1 MLTPAPS
8 ALLLRE
14 QPVWESPAWESKE
27 HAHPM
32 SPPHSGE
39 SPEKF
44 AAQHR
49 AWLLDIARPLC
60 RGSVID
66 PEDLVQETL
75 LRFVQK
81 GQQNGLPPCE
91 HWQAWLVRSLKNL
104 FTDQYRRT
112 QVVKRGAEDPLL
124 SEESIVLPGPPAPS
138 IYDSITAEQFD
149 QALKEA
155 LSSMQRETF
164 LLHMSGKK
172 MAEIGR
178 HLGIPEGTVRKRLH
192 DSRLKLREHLLRYV
206 PSGVH

>member
-1 MLTPAPS
+1 
-8 ALLLRE
+8 
-14 QPVWESPAWESKE
+14 
-27 HAHPM
+27 M

-44 AAQHR
+44 AAQQR
-49 AWLLDIARPLC
+49 AWLMDIARPQC
-60 RGSVID
+60 RGSAID

-81 GQQNGLPPCE
+81 GQQDALPPRE
-91 HWQAWLVRSLKNL
+91 HWHAWLVRSLKNL

-112 QVVKRGAEDPLL
+112 QVVRRGSEDPLL
-124 SEESIVLPGPPAPS
+124 GKESIVLPEQPAPS
-138 IYDSITAEQFD
+138 LYDSITAEQFD
-149 QALKEA
+149 QALREA
-155 LSSMQRETF
+155 LTPMQRETF

-178 HLGIPEGTVRKRLH
+178 ILGIPEGTVRKRLH
-192 DSRLKLREHLLRYV
+192 DSRLKLREYLLRRYL

>member
-1 MLTPAPS
+1 
-8 ALLLRE
+8 
-14 QPVWESPAWESKE
+14 
-27 HAHPM
+27 M
-32 SPPHSGE
+32 SPPPSGE

-49 AWLLDIARPLC
+49 DWLLDIARHLC
-60 RGSVID
+60 RGSTID

-81 GQQNGLPPCE
+81 GRLNALPPRE

-104 FTDQYRRT
+104 FTDQYRRK
-112 QVVKRGAEDPLL
+112 QVLQRGAADPLL
-124 SEESIVLPGPPAPS
+124 SEESIVLPGQPPPS

-178 HLGIPEGTVRKRLH
+178 ILGVPEGTVRKRLH